1 MWPPEASRVPLVF
14 LAALAASLLLTPI
27 ARAAARRA
35 GFVAPPR
42 EDRWHSRPTALL
54 GGPAIALS
62 ALAVI
67 ALALGGWDTLWL
79 AWAAGALVIAALGL
93 ADDLLGLRPA
103 TKFVGQ
109 IIAALIPIS
118 FGLGIPVFHPLVS
131 FAVALLWVV
140 AITNALN
147 LIDNMDGL
155 AAGIAGIAAASV
167 AVHAVSAGNL
177 RLGTAAAALAG
188 AALGFLVYNFQPAS
202 IFMGDCGSLFLG
214 YSLGVLSLM
223 DLKGR
228 PLVSFS
234 IIAVPLFVLAVPI
247 FDTAL
252 VTMLRTIHGRSIAQG
267 GRDHSSHRL
276 VSLGLSERRAVFTLW
291 AAAGGAGL
299 LALALPRF
307 PASVVVAILLA
318 GTLVVYYF
326 GAYLGSV
333 EVYRT
338 DPEALERARF
348 RGFFVLDTFIAHK
361 RTIADVGVD
370 ALVVCFSYLTAFL
383 LRYEGAIS
391 FASADLIIRSLP
403 FLLAARLLCAFGFGL
418 YRAVPGAF
426 AIHDVLAVV
435 KTVIAS
441 SALFATGLVLTVR
454 FENYSRAVLVIDG
467 LLTLAGMVF
476 ARIALRSLREVF
488 EKFAAPSSRRVLIVG
503 AGSLGE
509 AAAKLVRDGAK
520 GGWTVVGFLDDSR
533 DKIGRRLNGIPVF
546 GPIADVDQVLG
557 ESPVEALILAG
568 VELTPEERTQIGE
581 SARRHGVE
589 VSELNWLPA
598 RA

>member
-1 MWPPEASRVPLVF
+1 MFPPEAARVSLAF
-14 LAALAASLLLTPI
+14 LAALGASLLATPI

-42 EDRWHSRPTALL
+42 DERWHSRPTALL
-54 GGPAIALS
+54 GGPAIAL
-62 ALAVI
+62 AVLAGT
-67 ALALGGWDTLWL
+67 ALALGRWDPLWL

-93 ADDLLGLRPA
+93 ADDLVHLRPA
-103 TKFVGQ
+103 TKLVGQ
-109 IIAALIPIS
+109 IVAALIPIT
-118 FGLGIPVFHPLVS
+118 FGLGVPVFHPFIS

-155 AAGIAGIAAASV
+155 ASGIAAIA
-167 AVHAVSAGNL
+167 AAALAIHAVRAGNL

-188 AALGFLVYNFQPAS
+188 AAVGFLVYNFQPAS

-252 VTMLRTIHGRSIAQG
+252 VTVLRTIHGRSIAQG

-276 VSLGLSERRAVFTLW
+276 VSLGLSERQAVFTLW
-291 AAAGGAGL
+291 ALAAGAGL
-299 LALALPRF
+299 LSLVLPRF
-307 PASVVVAILLA
+307 PASIVVMILLA

-338 DPEALERARF
+338 DPKAIERARF
-348 RGFFVLDTFIAHK
+348 RGVFVFDTFIAHK

-370 ALVVCFSYLTAFL
+370 ALVICLSYLTAFL
-383 LRYEGAIS
+383 LRYENPIS
-391 FASADLIIRSLP
+391 PASVSLIIRSLP
-403 FLLAARLLCAFGFGL
+403 FLLATRLLCTFAFGL

-426 AIHDVLAVV
+426 AIHDFLAVV
-435 KTVIAS
+435 KAVIVS

-454 FENYSRAVLVIDG
+454 FENYSRAVLVIDAM
-467 LLTLAGMVF
+467 LTLSGMVF
-476 ARIALRSLREVF
+476 ARIALRSFREVF
-488 EKFAAPSSRRVLIVG
+488 EKFAAPRGRRVLIVG

-509 AAAKLVRDGAK
+509 AAARLVRDGA
-520 GGWTVVGFLDDSR
+520 GGELAVVGFLDDSR
-533 DKIGRRLNGIPVF
+533 DKIGRRLHGIPVL
-546 GPIADVDQVLG
+546 GPIGDLDRVLG
-557 ESPVEALILAG
+557 RSPVQVLILAG
-568 VELTPEERTQIGE
+568 VSLTSEERTRIGE

-589 VSELNWLPA
+589 VSELSWMPR